1 MKARNIVIGQKVD
14 SIKVQRAK
22 ELRRRMTPEE
32 EMLWKALRANRL
44 GGLHFRRQQIISGFI
59 VDFYCHAAK
68 VIVEVDGTVH
78 ERQAQ
83 ADRERDQILTAKGF
97 SVLRFTN
104 DEIRENFTEVLAKIM
119 NACHKSS
126 PPRVGEGLGER
137 S

>member
-14 SIKVQRAK
+14 PIKVQRAK

-32 EMLWKALRANRL
+32 EVLWKALQANRL

-68 VIVEVDGTVH
+68 VIVEVDGIVH

-83 ADRERDQILTAKGF
+83 ADRERDQILTA
-97 SVLRFTN
+97 T
-104 DEIRENFTEVLAKIM
+104 
-119 NACHKSS
+119 
-126 PPRVGEGLGER
+126 RVGEGLGER